1 MKFINRS
8 IYVVYSAVKSLAF
21 PENLIAWMKG
31 IDDRLDV
38 LQEAIELNDKA
49 IKKILD
55 IIKT

>member
-1 MKFINRS
+1 MKRS
-8 IYVVYSAVKSLAF
+8 IYVVYSVVKSLAF

-31 IDDRLDV
+31 IDDRLNV